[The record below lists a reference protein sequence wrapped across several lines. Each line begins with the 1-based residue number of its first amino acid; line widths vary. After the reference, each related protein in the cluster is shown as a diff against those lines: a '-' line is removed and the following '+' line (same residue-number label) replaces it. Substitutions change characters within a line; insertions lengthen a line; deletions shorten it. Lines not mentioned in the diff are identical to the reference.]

1 MDVNKGGDCSFG
13 QEEVGGTC
21 ANIRVHS
28 TKIPD
33 QIFNQ
38 SQTNSP
44 EIISFMMLMT
54 MGRPL
59 TMAEPLLPALLT
71 CGFSPIV
78 FSGQSGGERGARG
91 GEWVQGG
98 ASVPNCYLPLLNLQ
112 KTQWNYGAGPKDHRQ
127 APTVDNSLP
136 PPSSG
141 QDKQTPNPILSLPI
155 TFLIWNTSASD
166 CWQLV
171 VLKNSQHSC
180 SKQGG
185 GEGVKGRL
193 NNVKKICTIGEGR
206 LP

>member
-1 MDVNKGGDCSFG
+1 MRPSGVKEINLSLLSSSPSGRGTRIKDLAGPSRMAGKTGTCSTNQGMDVNKGGDCSFG

-71 CGFSPIV
+71 CGFSQIV
-78 FSGQSGGERGARG
+78 FSGQSGGVGEREGQEGVSEFKG
-91 GEWVQGG
+91 G
-98 ASVPNCYLPLLNLQ
+98 
-112 KTQWNYGAGPKDHRQ
+112 H
-127 APTVDNSLP
+127 
-136 PPSSG
+136 
-141 QDKQTPNPILSLPI
+141 LSLI
-155 TFLIWNTSASD
+155 VT
-166 CWQLV
+166 C
-171 VLKNSQHSC
+171 HC
-180 SKQGG
+180 
-185 GEGVKGRL
+185 
-193 NNVKKICTIGEGR
+193 
-206 LP
+206 

>member
-44 EIISFMMLMT
+44 EIISFMILMT

-71 CGFSPIV
+71 CGFSQIV
-78 FSGQSGGERGARG
+78 FSGQSGGVGEREGQEGVSEFKG
-91 GEWVQGG
+91 GHLSLIVTCHCWTYRKHSGIMG
-98 ASVPNCYLPLLNLQ
+98 P
-112 KTQWNYGAGPKDHRQ
+112 GPK
-127 APTVDNSLP
+127 TT
-136 PPSSG
+136 
-141 QDKQTPNPILSLPI
+141 DKHQPWIIRSPRPVVAKTNRPQTQSCHYQLLS
-155 TFLIWNTSASD
+155 
-166 CWQLV
+166 
-171 VLKNSQHSC
+171 
-180 SKQGG
+180 
-185 GEGVKGRL
+185 
-193 NNVKKICTIGEGR
+193 
-206 LP
+206 

>member
-1 MDVNKGGDCSFG
+1 MISCWCRWWETFDHDRDSISRL
-13 QEEVGGTC
+13 
-21 ANIRVHS
+21 AN
-28 TKIPD
+28 
-33 QIFNQ
+33 
-38 SQTNSP
+38 
-44 EIISFMMLMT
+44 LW
-54 MGRPL
+54 
-59 TMAEPLLPALLT
+59 LLT
-71 CGFSPIV
+71 DCFFRSERW
-78 FSGQSGGERGARG
+78 SGGERGARG

-112 KTQWNYGAGPKDHRQ
+112 KTQWNYGAGPKDHQQ